1 MSSSRGIARRYHS
14 AASATALAVA
24 ASSLGSL
31 IRRTLLPMTPVV
43 GTDPIAALER
53 EIENEKRE
61 IAAREARLDRL
72 RASVSG
78 REALRSVS

>member
-1 MSSSRGIARRYHS
+1 LSSSVLEGSCGVRAFDALS
-14 AASATALAVA
+14 AAYGWDFIES
-24 ASSLGSL
+24 
-31 IRRTLLPMTPVV
+31 IMTPVV